1 MGNGLAGEIAMAE
14 TAEERGTRKDE
25 SKAVEVGVKRARE
38 AEEKEA
44 AKKLKVASS
53 HASAATTEDEES
65 DTAAAAAAAAAAAT
79 APTEVMVE

>member
-53 HASAATTEDEES
+53 HASAATTKDEES
-65 DTAAAAAAAAAAAT
+65 DAAAAAAAAT